1 MTKPRRSLL
10 SRTLQNLRNSWQR
23 RPKRD
28 EALGRRPRF
37 EFLESRQMM
46 HGGHDHGAGEGED
59 PNYDPNTNFHIHY
72 QLDIVVN
79 GDQQLIPAGV
89 GNNVGANSGKFHTHD
104 FSGKIHVHPG
114 PLGRFAT
121 LNDFFESWRNDTVLG
136 NTNATF
142 SSTSILGNVANG
154 THTVRMYVN
163 GTLNTDFQNYE
174 FHDEDKIVI
183 SYEPIANTDFPSFEP
198 IANQTLPAGAPLW
211 LALDGLDPNGG
222 PITYSVSV
230 ANPGSNP
237 NLVTATIPTG
247 NRRMVID
254 VEGFGKMTFELADD
268 LTPDVVNKIVALINS
283 GFYNRTVLNQTVQSS
298 PAATNTAF
306 SGSSSL
312 SASNDFYNGQEVLF
326 TSGALQG
333 QRRRILD
340 YVGATRQFT
349 FATGFTAAPA
359 AGDSFQVIREITFHR
374 VVPNFVIQ
382 AGDPT
387 ATGAGG
393 SGQPDFDDQFNLDLQ
408 FTSPGLLAMAK
419 SSDDTND
426 SQWFVTDSTPRFLD
440 FNHSIFGRLIDGEEI
455 RDAINSVATTS
466 DKPNTPVV
474 INSIQVVTDTENA
487 SLRLKAAQGA
497 SGEADVTVTATDGQG
512 HAFSRTFHVTVTP
525 DEVEQV
531 VVQNSPA
538 PTATS
543 FAGGSTLSS
552 VNDFYNG
559 QEVTFTSGSRN
570 GQRARIVDYIGSTR
584 TFVFN
589 SGSFT
594 GAPAVGDTF
603 RIGSNSAPF
612 LVNPTNVRGVMGQ
625 AIQLQLQAVDA
636 EGNPNFFDA
645 AKPAGE
651 TVNYTVN
658 VNNNTGLVTI
668 TPPATFVG
676 TFNVVVGVRGAT
688 STTTNDQFDTQTVQ
702 VTVAP
707 AAPTGID
714 LLAASDSGDSNSDNI
729 TNAGTLQ
736 FTISGVTSGALVKLM
751 KGTNVLA
758 QGTATGTT
766 INLST
771 TNLGP
776 LGDGV
781 HGLTATQTISN
792 VESAPS
798 SALNVTLDTTAP
810 AAFTSTP
817 PTEAD
822 VNVLLTYDAQNP
834 GEGTAGFKY
843 QLVTPP
849 AGVTINPSTGVL
861 TWTPASAQLG
871 LRSFG
876 ISAVDAAGNI
886 RTQTLNITVDE
897 AIPPKAEF
905 VLRLIDANG
914 NELTSLA
921 TGQDFFLQVFAR
933 DLEVPAAGVFSGYL
947 DVQWDG
953 TKATATGPLQYASP
967 FGGSPSGSTA
977 TPGLL
982 DEAGAVAG
990 LIPTGPGL
998 KEIFR
1003 LPMRATSGGDLLFS
1017 ADPADVLP
1025 LHETS
1030 IFGEDDALPTE
1041 EIRYGSASITIN
1053 ATFNA
1058 VNDTFNFNED
1068 SQNNTVT
1075 PLANDTNVGSATNV
1089 LTISAVGSTSNGGSV
1104 TIATDGKTLRY
1115 TPAANFFGTETFTY
1129 TARNQNNE
1137 TATATVTIQ
1146 VQPQND
1152 APTAVNDS
1160 LNVERNTTANVLDI
1174 LANDLI
1180 APDANETLR
1189 VTAIGAGSQGG
1200 TITIGNNGA
1209 NVRYTP
1215 KANFTGTET
1224 FTYTISDR
1232 ASGGLIS
1239 QGTVTVNVT
1248 STNPT
1253 AVNDTATATEDATT
1267 PIEINVLANDL
1278 LGDGT
1283 ALTITAVG
1291 TPSQGGSVS
1300 ITQNGTRINY
1310 TPAANKQGTETFTY
1324 TVSNGI
1330 GSATGTVTVTIT
1342 NSNDAPTAVADTV
1355 TGFKNSTTTFDLLA
1369 NDTSAPDPTEN
1380 LVIDTVTQPANGTV
1394 QITENG
1400 KKVSFTPANNF
1411 TGTTTFTYTIKDPG
1425 NLTAGPVTVTVNV
1438 QEFTPSSLAGAVYFD
1453 GNNDGI
1459 RGSSEIGIGG
1469 VTITLTGTD
1478 INNAAVNRTVE
1489 TAVDGTYKFD
1499 SLLPGNYTVAET
1511 HPAFTIDGRE
1521 SAGTSGG
1528 TTTTNERIVVSNLAQ
1543 GTNATGYNFG
1553 ERGRQTSFVNDQG
1566 KTVSLVSIRDFF
1578 TSNFRRESVIVAVNS
1593 SGAEL
1598 WHSTRG
1604 PSWEDLS
1611 SLSFAVQSSPSQIR
1625 IDALNDQ
1632 SQPLTAAL
1640 PVTNSQVRLIGTQ
1653 NGNQLYQLQVS
1664 PDTLAFQ
1671 NVNRAPTANPDTFTT
1686 GEDAPLNIAA
1696 PGLLSNDVDPDDN
1709 TLTAAV
1715 VTQPAHGSVTINSN
1729 GSFTYTPAANYN
1741 GPDSFTYRANDGTTT
1756 SQPVTV
1762 SLTVTAANDAPVAGN
1777 DTFTTPFNT
1786 ALTPAVPGVLSNDTD
1801 VDSGAT
1807 FTPTVVDQPQHGSVT
1822 MNANGSFTYTPT
1834 TGYSGP
1840 DSFTYRVN
1848 DGTVN
1853 SNTATVNITVQG
1865 EGEGEASDAAL
1876 MSLLGSEDEPPASST
1891 ADDWGDA
1898 VDQALSELS

>member
-46 HGGHDHGAGEGED
+46 HAGHDHGADQPEGED
-59 PNYDPNTNFHIHY
+59 PDYNPNSNFHIHY

-121 LNDFFESWRNDTVLG
+121 INDFFESWRNDTVFG
-136 NTNATF
+136 NSNATF

-163 GTLNTDFQNYE
+163 GVLNTDFQNYE

-198 IANQTLPAGAPLW
+198 ISNQTLPAGAPLW

-237 NLVTATIPTG
+237 NLVTATIPTA

-268 LTPDVVNKIVALINS
+268 LAPDVVNKIVALINS
-283 GFYNRTVLNQTVQSS
+283 GFYNRSVLNQTVQSS
-298 PAATNTAF
+298 PAATANAF
-306 SGSSSL
+306 AGSSSL
-312 SASNDFYNGQEVLF
+312 SSTNDFYNGQEVLF

-340 YVGATRQFT
+340 YTGATRQFT
-349 FATGFTAAPA
+349 FATGFSAAPA
-359 AGDSFQVIREITFHR
+359 AGDAFQVIREITFHR

-393 SGQPDFDDQFNLDLQ
+393 STQPDFDDQYNLDLQ

-419 SSDDTND
+419 SSDDTNN
-426 SQWFVTDSTPRFLD
+426 SQWFVTDNSPRFLD
-440 FNHSIFGRLIDGEEI
+440 FNHSIFGRIIDGEEV

-466 DKPNTPVV
+466 DKPNVPVV
-474 INSIQVVTDTENA
+474 INSVQIVTDTENA
-487 SLRLKAAQGA
+487 SLRLKAAEGT
-497 SGEADVTVTATDGQG
+497 SGQADVTVTATDGQG
-512 HAFSRTFHVTVTP
+512 HAFSRTFQVTVAA
-525 DEVEQV
+525 D
-531 VVQNSPA
+531 
-538 PTATS
+538 TA
-543 FAGGSTLSS
+543 
-552 VNDFYNG
+552 
-559 QEVTFTSGSRN
+559 
-570 GQRARIVDYIGSTR
+570 
-584 TFVFN
+584 
-589 SGSFT
+589 
-594 GAPAVGDTF
+594 
-603 RIGSNSAPF
+603 NSAPF
-612 LVNPTNVRGVMGQ
+612 LVNPTNLNFVAGQ
-625 AIQLQLQAVDA
+625 PIQLQLQAIDA
-636 EGNPNFFDA
+636 EGDANFFDA
-645 AKPAGE
+645 AKPTGE
-651 TVNYTVN
+651 TVNYTLN

-668 TPPATFVG
+668 TPPVGFTG

-688 STTTNDQFDTQTVQ
+688 TTTTNDQFDTQEIQITVGS
-702 VTVAP
+702 P
-707 AAPTGID
+707 APTGID

-736 FTISGVTSGALVKLM
+736 FTISGVTNGALVKLM

-758 QGTATGTT
+758 QGTAAGTT

-771 TNLGP
+771 SNLGL

-781 HGLTATQTISN
+781 HGLTATQTVSN
-792 VESAPS
+792 LESPASPV
-798 SALNVTLDTTAP
+798 LNVTLDTTPP

-822 VNVLLTYDAQNP
+822 VNVLLTYNAQNP

-849 AGVTINPSTGVL
+849 SGATIDPSTGVL
-861 TWTPASAQLG
+861 TWSPTSGQLG
-871 LRSFG
+871 AQSFG

-886 RTQTLNITVDE
+886 RTQTLNVTVDE
-897 AIPPKAEF
+897 PIPPKAEF
-905 VLRLIDANG
+905 FLRLIKPDGTA
-914 NELTSLA
+914 LTSLS
-921 TGQDFFLQVFAR
+921 TGQDFFLQVFAA
-933 DLEVPAAGVFSGYL
+933 DLRTPAHGVFSGYL
-947 DVQWDG
+947 DVQWDS
-953 TKATATGPLQYASP
+953 TKATASGPLQYAAP
-967 FGGSPSGSTA
+967 FGGSPSGNTT

-990 LIPTGPGL
+990 LTETGGGL

-1003 LPMRATSGGDLLFS
+1003 LPMRATAGGNLLFS
-1017 ADPADVLP
+1017 ADPADLLP

-1030 IFGEDDALPTE
+1030 IFGDADALPPE
-1041 EIRYGSASITIN
+1041 EIRYGTASITIN

-1075 PLANDTNVGSATNV
+1075 PLTNDTNIGSATNV
-1089 LTISAVGSTSNGGSV
+1089 LTISAVGSTSNGGTV
-1104 TIATDGKTLRY
+1104 TIAADNKTLRY

-1129 TARNQNNE
+1129 TAKNQNNE

-1152 APTAVNDS
+1152 APTAVSDT
-1160 LNVERNTTANVLDI
+1160 LNVERNTTANVLDL

-1180 APDANETLR
+1180 TPDANETLR
-1189 VTAIGAGSQGG
+1189 VAAVGAGSQGG
-1200 TITIGNNGA
+1200 TITIGNGGA

-1215 KANFTGTET
+1215 KPNFTGTET

-1232 ASGGLIS
+1232 ATGGLTA

-1248 STNPT
+1248 SANPT

-1267 PIEINVLANDL
+1267 PIEINVLVNDL

-1291 TPSQGGSVS
+1291 TPSQGGAVS

-1324 TVSNGI
+1324 TINNGI
-1330 GSATGTVTVTIT
+1330 GSATGTVTVTIANT
-1342 NSNDAPTAVADTV
+1342 NDPPTAVADTV
-1355 TGFKNSTTTFDLLA
+1355 AAFKNTTTTLDLLA

-1394 QITENG
+1394 SIVENG
-1400 KKVSFTPANNF
+1400 KKVSFTPASNF

-1438 QEFTPSSLAGAVYFD
+1438 QEFAPSSLAGAVYFD
-1453 GNNDGI
+1453 ANNDSFRNG
-1459 RGSSEIGIGG
+1459 SEIGIGG

-1478 INNAAVNRTVE
+1478 TNNAAVNRTVE
-1489 TAVDGTYKFD
+1489 TAVDGTYKFEN
-1499 SLLPGNYTVAET
+1499 LLPGNYTLVET

-1521 SAGTSGG
+1521 TAGTSGG
-1528 TTTTNERIVVSNLAQ
+1528 TTTTNDRIAISNLAQ

-1566 KTVSLVSIRDFF
+1566 QTVSLVTIRDFF

-1593 SGAEL
+1593 TGTEL

-1604 PSWEDLS
+1604 PSWEDLAT
-1611 SLSFAVQSSPSQIR
+1611 LSFALQSSPSQIR
-1625 IDALNDQ
+1625 IDAMNDAA
-1632 SQPLTAAL
+1632 QPLTAAL

-1671 NVNRAPTANPDTFTT
+1671 SVNRAPTANPDTFTT

-1696 PGLLSNDVDPDDN
+1696 PGLLSNDVDPDAN
-1709 TLTAAV
+1709 TLTAV
-1715 VTQPAHGSVTINSN
+1715 VVNQPAHGSVTINAN

-1741 GPDSFTYRANDGTTT
+1741 GPDSFTYRANDGTIT
-1756 SQPVTV
+1756 SEPATV
-1762 SLTVTAANDAPVAGN
+1762 NLTVTAVNDTPVAGN

-1786 ALTPAVPGVLSNDTD
+1786 ALTPAAPGVLSNDTD
-1801 VDSGAT
+1801 ADSGAT
-1807 FTPTVVDQPQHGSVT
+1807 LTPSVVAQPQHGSVT
-1822 MNANGSFTYTPT
+1822 INANGSFTYTPT

-1840 DSFTYRVN
+1840 DSFTYRVS
-1848 DGTVN
+1848 DGTAN

-1865 EGEGEASDAAL
+1865 EGEGEANDAAL
-1876 MSLLGSEDEPPASST
+1876 MSLLGGDEDSTSSSPSSE
-1891 ADDWGDA
+1891 DWGDA
-1898 VDQALSELS
+1898 VDETISELD